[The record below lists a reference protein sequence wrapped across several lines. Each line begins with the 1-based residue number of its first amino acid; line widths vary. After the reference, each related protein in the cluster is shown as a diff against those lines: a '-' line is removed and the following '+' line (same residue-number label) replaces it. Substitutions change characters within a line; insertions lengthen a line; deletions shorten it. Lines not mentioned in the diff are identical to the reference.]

1 MWRDHSRRRE
11 RGEKVKGCLTDLN
24 ASVSR
29 LSWKWIKGVDLLQA
43 IRSALRS
50 GLRAALRKMC
60 FPATVSLFHRFLTL
74 KTSVTISVSHGDA
87 Y

>member
-11 RGEKVKGCLTDLN
+11 KGEKVKGWLTDLN

-43 IRSALRS
+43 IRSVLVQ
-50 GLRAALRKMC
+50 G
-60 FPATVSLFHRFLTL
+60 
-74 KTSVTISVSHGDA
+74 
-87 Y
+87 